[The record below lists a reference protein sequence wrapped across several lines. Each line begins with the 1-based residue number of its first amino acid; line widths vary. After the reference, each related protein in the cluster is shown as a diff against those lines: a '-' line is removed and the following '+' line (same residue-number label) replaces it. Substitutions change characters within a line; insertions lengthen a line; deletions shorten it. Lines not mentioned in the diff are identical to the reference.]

1 MRRLG
6 SHVRAP
12 TFSALLV
19 TLLCITRSRE
29 CNTDVAPPSLSQ
41 VQPVANCQVRA
52 FDEANSTLRKCLKFA
67 RIRTPG
73 SARPRRRSHY
83 AKSSRTFSARFCWR
97 PARAHR
103 LLLVRQRCKS
113 PPPRTNSACPQA
125 RPGYSPR
132 GPPPAVHTGSPAF
145 LYAGS
150 VSADAASGRPPSR
163 QISRAYSATVR
174 SLEK

>member
-1 MRRLG
+1 MLRPVPSRRFNL
-6 SHVRAP
+6 
-12 TFSALLV
+12 
-19 TLLCITRSRE
+19 SRIAK
-29 CNTDVAPPSLSQ
+29 CGHLPQ
-41 VQPVANCQVRA
+41 
-52 FDEANSTLRKCLKFA
+52 ANSTLRKCLKFA
-67 RIRTPG
+67 RIRTPRKCKA
-73 SARPRRRSHY
+73 SVAPRITRRVHDIFRSILL
-83 AKSSRTFSARFCWR
+83 T

-145 LYAGS
+145 LYTTGS
-150 VSADAASGRPPSR
+150 VSADAASGRSPSR